1 MKNYIISFTLLLTL
15 CACEKKSEP
24 SKMEAVTDVMLV
36 PPPMAEQKSVGDAN
50 SLSKSA
56 ADKPASPQKET
67 IDTSKKII
75 KEGEI
80 RFHTGNLNAAKQKIV
95 TSLQSLGGYVAEETE
110 TNGGDN
116 GQKEFDLKIRVPAKN
131 FDRFLDVLSASG
143 DSIDT
148 KNIRRKDVTSDFI
161 DIATRLKNKQVLE
174 SRYLDLLKRATKT
187 SDLLEIEDKIAEI
200 RTDIESTQGQLNY
213 MTRQVAFSSLDITFY
228 NKQGERTNN
237 ENGFSYRFKQA
248 ITQSWDIVQG
258 LFFTIVTLWPVL
270 VIAFIALWW
279 LRRWARKRKR
289 EKDVE

>member
-1 MKNYIISFTLLLTL
+1 MKTYIITFSLLLTL

-24 SKMEAVTDVMLV
+24 SKLRALDVTLAA
-36 PPPMAEQKSVGDAN
+36 PPMAEEKNIGSAN
-50 SLSKSA
+50 SLAKSA
-56 ADKPASPQKET
+56 SDKSVTPQKET

-80 RFHTGNLNAAKQKIV
+80 RFHTGNLYAAKQKIV
-95 TSLQSLGGYVAEETE
+95 NSLQSLGGYVAEETE

-116 GQKEFDLKIRVPAKN
+116 SQKGFDLKVRVPSKN
-131 FDRFLDVLSASG
+131 FDRFLDALQASG

-161 DIATRLKNKQVLE
+161 DIATRLKNKQLLE
-174 SRYLDLLKRATKT
+174 SRYLDLLRRATKT

-228 NKQGERTNN
+228 NKHGERTTN

-248 ITQSWDIVQG
+248 ITQSWDIVQD
-258 LFFTIVTLWPVL
+258 LFFTVITLWPVL
-270 VIAFIALWW
+270 VIVLIGFWW
-279 LRRWARKRKR
+279 FRRWARKRKL
-289 EKDVE
+289 EKDAE

>member
-15 CACEKKSEP
+15 CACEKKSED
-24 SKMEAVTDVMLV
+24 SKMHMADMVLA
-36 PPPMAEQKSVGDAN
+36 PPPMAEQKSVGYAN
-50 SLSKSA
+50 SLAKSA
-56 ADKPASPQKET
+56 ADKPAPPQKET

-80 RFHTGNLNAAKQKIV
+80 RFHTGNLNAAKHKIV
-95 TSLQSLGGYVAEETE
+95 NSLQSLGGYVAEETE

-116 GQKEFDLKIRVPAKN
+116 SQKEFDLKIRVPAKN
-131 FDRFLDVLSASG
+131 FDRFLEALQASG

-174 SRYLDLLKRATKT
+174 SRYLDLLRRATKT

-270 VIAFIALWW
+270 VIALIGLWW
-279 LRRWARKRKR
+279 FRRWARKRKLER
-289 EKDVE
+289 DAE

>member
-1 MKNYIISFTLLLTL
+1 MKTYIISFTLLFAL

-24 SKMEAVTDVMLV
+24 SKMQLTDAILAL
-36 PPPMAEQKSVGDAN
+36 PPVAEEKNIGSAN
-50 SLSKSA
+50 SSAKST
-56 ADKPASPQKET
+56 ADKTVSPQKET

-95 TSLQSLGGYVAEETE
+95 NSLQSLGGYVAEETE

-116 GQKEFDLKIRVPAKN
+116 SQKEFDLKIRVPAKN
-131 FDRFLDVLSASG
+131 FDRFLDALQASG

-174 SRYLDLLKRATKT
+174 SRYLDLLRRATKT

-228 NKQGERTNN
+228 NKQGERTNS
-237 ENGFSYRFKQA
+237 ESSFSYRFKQA

-258 LFFTIVTLWPVL
+258 LFFTIITLWPVL
-270 VIAFIALWW
+270 VIALIGLWW
-279 LRRWARKRKR
+279 FRRWARKRKQ
-289 EKDVE
+289 EKDAE